1 MAESLEAAGNRNDME
16 FINDNTAHLLAE
28 LRAYKDKLAPLRASG
43 DDPDKEEISEDEL
56 QDAYAAL
63 REIIPQMDYD
73 AAEMVLDQ
81 LKEYRLPEED
91 SAKRDELEKKLRL
104 LDWEGMEE
112 LLG

>member
-1 MAESLEAAGNRNDME
+1 MKKLKEKPE
-16 FINDNTAHLLAE
+16 
-28 LRAYKDKLAPLRASG
+28 KDDR
-43 DDPDKEEISEDEL
+43 EEIAPEEL
-56 QDAYAAL
+56 EEAYEAI
-63 REIIPQMDYD
+63 RESIPQMDYD